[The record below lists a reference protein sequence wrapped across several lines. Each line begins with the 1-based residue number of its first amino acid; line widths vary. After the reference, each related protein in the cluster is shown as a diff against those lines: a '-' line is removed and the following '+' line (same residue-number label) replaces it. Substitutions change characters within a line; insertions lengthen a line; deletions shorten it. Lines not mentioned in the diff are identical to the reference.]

1 MVDDFIKLVDAIK
14 SHGILPAVVAIIILI
29 ILTFIGIYAARK
41 TAIKPV
47 EQAPAK
53 KTAKPKK
60 GLLLRL
66 LEGWEKRQYERA
78 SGVLGIEPI
87 LPNGRADSIIEPMA
101 FKDMLIRN
109 QMLDFMNDNSWGD
122 NGQPSRILIFSYH
135 NGGHYASG
143 DYMSRMSLRIQIQN
157 KNSFLGEI
165 QGDDVA
171 RGLYRIDY
179 PLLYEKLFQQGRFYI
194 SNVQS
199 IRFEDPRLYSLLTR
213 ANINAAY
220 IQELVDKNKAPSG
233 FLLVGYNEVPK
244 DENYVT
250 QKITVFSGY
259 LSSTLNLESL
269 ELNKMFEE
277 AWVKNKKDESVDK
290 K

>member
-1 MVDDFIKLVDAIK
+1 MVDDFIKLIDAIK
-14 SHGILPAVVAIIILI
+14 LHGILPAVVAIVILI
-29 ILTFIGIYAARK
+29 ILTFIGVYAARK
-41 TAIKPV
+41 TAIKPT
-47 EQAPAK
+47 EPTPAK
-53 KTAKPKK
+53 KANKPRKS
-60 GLLLRL
+60 LLLRL
-66 LEGWEKRQYERA
+66 LERWEKRQYERA
-78 SGVLGIEPI
+78 TGALGIDP
-87 LPNGRADSIIEPMA
+87 LSSNRHTNSIIEPMA

-109 QMLDFMNDNSWGD
+109 QMLDFMNDNSWGE
-122 NGQPSRILIFSYH
+122 NGQPSRIIIFSYH

-143 DYMSRMSLRIQIQN
+143 DYMSKMSLRIQIQN

-277 AWVKNKKDESVDK
+277 ALIKNKEDKDVDK